1 MPTNA
6 NKRVVA
12 FQLKVEAL
20 GNDIKS
26 LDDIK
31 NRVKELNK
39 ERSLLNTTTEEGKRK
54 FEALGNELAKLK
66 GVQAQERAEL
76 RKQVKSFQL
85 LGENVDVAKGSI
97 RDLQQQ
103 QKEIGEQLRRS
114 TRGVSI
120 AADEYDQLEQQ
131 YKDNA
136 VAIADFNRNL
146 SASNQLVGEYDK
158 GILNALKN
166 FGGFDQLSDKL
177 EGLNKKQAQLNDR
190 GKELQKEYKRLEKT
204 GGDAFEAVKKE
215 LVEVDKELKDVN
227 GSIQDVEGALKD
239 VEKQAGGIKGAIKG
253 VGALVV
259 AEFTV
264 DKVIQFL
271 QVLNET
277 QQQLNKLNAD
287 VTRTFNISSTAAGQ
301 LATQMKAVSD
311 SIDDVDIDTVFEA
324 ARNGAIAFNEPI
336 EKTNEV
342 IKELLI
348 GATNTGEA
356 LDQFREYSPVLNE
369 VFKSSEQVA
378 ASILFFERIGVPL
391 DKGADALKEFNLRIT
406 EQSKAT
412 RTALENAF
420 GGAFTDKLLNQVK
433 KGEISISEALQR
445 VGTELKTANVNAT
458 DAQAVIANVFGSPGE
473 DAGGREFVERL
484 ADANFNLKELTN
496 TGTTYEAQKREEI
509 RLNEELTAQMVRL
522 NSQFGIQ
529 GENLTN
535 LTLSIQVG
543 LLGALNKL
551 VEVFNTL
558 AVPFNKFNELS
569 GALAQNI
576 ASLFGVV
583 QDGQDAFDPSKSL
596 YDLIDGYENLDGKVK
611 GLGDSFR
618 FYESGAK
625 KAAKETE
632 EAVKKSAAKQVQEI
646 DRIRLALLEFSNDI
660 RESSDSDGINLG
672 AIRINASESIDLIN
686 SQIEGIKRN
695 LSTEE
700 DEGKRLKLLLDLEN
714 AENAAEKIK
723 TQIDNIVQSI
733 APEGVETLTSEGITI
748 PLNVQPPEGLGETL
762 KTELETPLD
771 AADLLQNKLVDIADS
786 AIEVG
791 EATGIAANAFG
802 SLAGLAKEGTAA
814 YEGFTKAAQLFA
826 AAQQVAAQVSFIAG
840 IAKSVAGGPLGFL
853 NALKIAASVASI
865 LATVKGAFANFE
877 EGGSLSFI
885 DNPQLSKGNR
895 GMIGGKR
902 HRQGG
907 SKGFYQ
913 GRGFEIEQGESL
925 NYVGGVPFILSRK
938 AMSLPDV
945 QALVKAADFNFPTF
959 ESGGSL
965 NVLAAERSTGG
976 GSPIVVNNQGLTAAE
991 VAYLI
996 DRKVAQIQVVNV
1008 ATETTAVSEKSKQ
1021 VRNEFGI

>member
-1 MPTNA
+1 MPTNP

-39 ERSLLNTTTEEGKRK
+39 ERSLLNTRTEEGRKK
-54 FEALGNELAKLK
+54 FEALTTEIAKLK
-66 GVQAQERAEL
+66 GVQAQERAET
-76 RKQVKSFQL
+76 RQQTKSFQL
-85 LGENVDVAKGSI
+85 LGENVDIAKGSI

-103 QKEIGEQLRRS
+103 QKELGEQLRRNV
-114 TRGVSI
+114 RGVSI
-120 AADEYDQLEQQ
+120 TEEEYDQLQAT
-131 YKDNA
+131 YKENA

-146 SASNQLVGEYDK
+146 SASNQLVGEYDR

-177 EGLNKKQAQLNDR
+177 GELNKKQATLNKR
-190 GKELQKEYKRLEKT
+190 GEELQREYKKLEKV
-204 GGDAFEAVKKE
+204 GGEAFEKVKRE
-215 LVEVDKELKDVN
+215 IVEVDKELSQVN
-227 GSIQDVEGALKD
+227 GAIEDVEKSLKD
-239 VEKQAGGIKGAIKG
+239 VEKQSGGIKGAIKG

-277 QQQLNKLNAD
+277 QQQLNKINAD
-287 VTRTFNISSTAAGQ
+287 VTRTFNISATAAGQ

-369 VFKSSEQVA
+369 IFDSSEQVA
-378 ASILFFERIGVPL
+378 ASILQFERIGVPL

-412 RTALENAF
+412 RAALENAF
-420 GGAFTDKLLNQVK
+420 GGAFTDKLLSQVK
-433 KGEISISEALQR
+433 KGEITISEALKT
-445 VGTELKTANVNAT
+445 VSTELKTANVNAT
-458 DAQAVIANVFGSPGE
+458 DAQAVITNVFGAAGE

-509 RLNEELTAQMVRL
+509 KLNEKLTAQMVQL

-558 AVPFNKFNELS
+558 ATPFNKFNELS

-576 ASLFGVV
+576 ARLFGIVE
-583 QDGQDAFDPSKSL
+583 DGQDAFAPNKSL
-596 YDLIDGYENLDGKVK
+596 YDLIDGYENLDGKLK

-625 KAAKETE
+625 KATKETE
-632 EAVKKSAAKQVQEI
+632 DAVKESATKQVQEI
-646 DRIRLALLEFSNDI
+646 DRIRLALLEFSSDL
-660 RESSDSDGINLG
+660 RSSEDGLDLG
-672 AIRINASESIDLIN
+672 AIRINAEESISFIN
-686 SQIEGIKRN
+686 SQIEEIRSQ
-695 LSTEE
+695 LSTET
-700 DEGKRLKLLLDLEN
+700 DEGKRLKLLLELDN

-723 TQIDNIVQSI
+723 SQINDLVQSI
-733 APEGVETLTSEGITI
+733 APENLESNEEGVITI
-748 PLNVQPPEGLGETL
+748 PLNIEPPDDLGETL
-762 KTELETPLD
+762 KTALESPLD
-771 AADLLQNKLVDIADS
+771 AADLLKNKLVDIQES
-786 AIEVG
+786 ALEVG
-791 EATGIAANAFG
+791 EATGLASNAFG
-802 SLAGLAKEGTAA
+802 SLASLAKEGTAA
-814 YEGFTKAAQLFA
+814 YEGFTKAAELFA

-840 IAKSVAGGPLGFL
+840 AAEALIGGGPFAFL

-865 LATVKGAFANFE
+865 LATVKGAFSNFE
-877 EGGSLSFI
+877 EGGSLQFI

-895 GMIGGKR
+895 GVIGGKR
-902 HRQGG
+902 HSQGG
-907 SKGFYQ
+907 SKGFFKGQ
-913 GRGFEIEQGESL
+913 GFEVEQGEGL
-925 NYVGGVPFILSRK
+925 AYVGGSPFILSRK

-945 QALVKAADFNFPTF
+945 QQLVKAADFKFPTF
-959 ESGGSL
+959 ETGGSL
-965 NVLAAERSTGG
+965 NVLAAERASTGG
-976 GSPIVVNNQGLTAAE
+976 QAIVVNNQGLTAAE
-991 VAYLI
+991 AAFLI
-996 DRKVAQIQVVNV
+996 DQKIAQIQVVNV
-1008 ATETTAVSEKSKQ
+1008 ATETTAVSNKSKK
-1021 VRNEFGI
+1021 VSNEFGI